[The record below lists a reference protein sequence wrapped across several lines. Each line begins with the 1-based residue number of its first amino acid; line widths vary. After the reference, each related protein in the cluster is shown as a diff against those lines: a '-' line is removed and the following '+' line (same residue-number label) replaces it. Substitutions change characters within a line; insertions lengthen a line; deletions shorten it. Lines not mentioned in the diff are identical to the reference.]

1 MISEWQLAVEQVVVP
16 ATTNGARVLGFTS
29 PVAGAGVTS
38 FSRAV
43 AATLARSGADVL
55 YVDLAAP
62 LRKNAHPRAANAP
75 AWKEAVSDRAA
86 SGLQVTA
93 PANLDARF
101 YFNNVRWLRGEF
113 VRMLRTYS
121 NIVVD
126 IGPLLGDEADRV
138 NALAAATACDSVALI
153 CPRSALTQQDL
164 ARALQMTGSTGVNL
178 IGTIINDKNYTPPGD
193 EIAVV
198 VRRWSPSA
206 KFGRYLADKISGAE
220 LLR

>member
-1 MISEWQLAVEQVVVP
+1 MISEWQVAVEQVVVP

-29 PVAGAGVTS
+29 PGASAGVTS

-55 YVDLAAP
+55 YVDLATP
-62 LRKNAHPRAANAP
+62 LRKNVHSRAANAP
-75 AWKEAVSDRAA
+75 AWKEAVNDRAA
-86 SGLQVTA
+86 SGLQVTM

-126 IGPLLGDEADRV
+126 IAPLLGDEPDRV

-153 CPRSALTQQDL
+153 CPRSVVTQQDI
-164 ARALQMTGSTGVNL
+164 ARALQMTSSTGVNL
-178 IGTIINDKNYTPPGD
+178 IGTILNDKGYTPPRE
-193 EIAVV
+193 EIA
-198 VRRWSPSA
+198 
-206 KFGRYLADKISGAE
+206 
-220 LLR
+220 